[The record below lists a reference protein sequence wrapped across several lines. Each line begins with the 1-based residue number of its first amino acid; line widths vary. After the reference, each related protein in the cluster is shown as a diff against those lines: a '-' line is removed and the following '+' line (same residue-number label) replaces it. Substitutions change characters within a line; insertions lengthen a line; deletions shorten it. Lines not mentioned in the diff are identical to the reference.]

1 MAVPSS
7 WGRGIRKIVDGMT
20 KAGLPRPKIE
30 DADGGVRITI
40 YRNTGVAQD
49 VAQDVAQGATEL
61 QRQILGI
68 IRKNPRVSRA
78 DIAVQ
83 CGKSVKTI
91 ERRLGAMTHLVK
103 YVGSGYS
110 GHWEIVTCKLCDFL
124 CQVCSRDLV
133 CMSTEIRTE
142 TKVRVSYLKSARSI
156 SSSAAASSS

>member
-1 MAVPSS
+1 MTVAVPSS
-7 WGRGIRKIVDGMT
+7 RGRGIRKIVDGMT
-20 KAGLPRPKIE
+20 KAELPRPKIE

-40 YRNTGVAQD
+40 YRNTG

-110 GHWEIVTCKLCDFL
+110 GHWKIVTCKLCDFL
-124 CQVCSRDLV
+124 CKICSRDLV

-142 TKVRVSYLKSARSI
+142 TKVRVSYLKSSRSI